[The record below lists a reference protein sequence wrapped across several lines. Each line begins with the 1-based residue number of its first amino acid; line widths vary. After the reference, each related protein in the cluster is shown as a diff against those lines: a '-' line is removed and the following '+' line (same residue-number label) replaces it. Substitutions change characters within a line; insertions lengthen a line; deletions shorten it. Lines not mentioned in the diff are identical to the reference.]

1 MVRDEILREMAREI
15 GSVPVL
21 GTSIK
26 EFIGQSKKE
35 INFNISIGFDGVECS
50 KHYKDVLLEFSKN
63 HERIRVFIAITDKT
77 LPPRVR
83 LAINEKYQIIS
94 SNNVLNLKLKDEILE
109 LNPEEFKEERSKYL
123 ETFCS
128 EWGICA

>member
-63 HERIRVFIAITDKT
+63 QERIRVFIAITDKT